1 MEKNSRDKRRKKTK
15 NPQAVRNQ
23 RVIIFTFVIIL
34 ALMFQS
40 NHWKLEK
47 EKLIKEAGGMEVLES
62 LESRKNEKKP
72 AVEEEPPMDLPVDE
86 DMAVAAVAGPSGKSA
101 RVSGDEAEAGAE
113 NGPEAETG
121 TGTEAGT
128 ETGPETGTGTETGPE
143 TGTGTEAG
151 PETGTGTETGPD
163 TGTDTEAGLETG
175 TSAETGPETGLETG
189 VGAGAGAGA
198 GTETTPDGDGLVIR
212 EEDLWCLML
221 TNARYPVPDD
231 YEVEL
236 TEVPGSNQSV
246 DSRIYE
252 PLMSMFEAMKSEGM
266 SPRLCSGY
274 RTLDKQEKLFNR
286 KVQSYVRSGYSMEKA
301 NEMARQV
308 LSIPG
313 SGEHCLGLAV
323 DIYSASYKRLET
335 GFEKTPEGMWLRE
348 HSQDYGFILRYEKGK
363 EEITGIQ
370 YEPWHFRYV
379 GVEAARYLKEH
390 QLSLEE
396 FYIEQSLY
404 G

>member
-1 MEKNSRDKRRKKTK
+1 MSTKNSRDKHGKHKK

-23 RVIIFTFVIIL
+23 RVIVFTFVIIL
-34 ALMFQS
+34 ALMYQS
-40 NHWKLEK
+40 SHWKLEK
-47 EKLIKEAGGMEVLES
+47 ERLTETIAQLES
-62 LESRKNEKKP
+62 LENEAMAPAEESRGEDGDGP
-72 AVEEEPPMDLPVDE
+72 AAEETSEGVNDSAEEE
-86 DMAVAAVAGPSGKSA
+86 
-101 RVSGDEAEAGAE
+101 
-113 NGPEAETG
+113 
-121 TGTEAGT
+121 
-128 ETGPETGTGTETGPE
+128 
-143 TGTGTEAG
+143 
-151 PETGTGTETGPD
+151 
-163 TGTDTEAGLETG
+163 
-175 TSAETGPETGLETG
+175 TS
-189 VGAGAGAGA
+189 
-198 GTETTPDGDGLVIR
+198 DGLVIQ
-212 EEDLWCLML
+212 EEDMWCLIL

-236 TEVPGSNQSV
+236 AEVPGSNQSV
-246 DSRIYE
+246 DARIYE

-266 SPRLCSGY
+266 SPQLCSGY

-323 DIYSASYKRLET
+323 DIYASSYKALEI
-335 GFEKTPEGMWLRE
+335 GFENTKEGKWLRE
-348 HSQDYGFILRYEKGK
+348 HSQDYGFTLRYDRGK
-363 EEITGIQ
+363 EEVTGIQ

-379 GVEAARYLKEH
+379 GVEVACYLKDN

>member
-1 MEKNSRDKRRKKTK
+1 MKRNGSRDRNRKKKK

-23 RVIIFTFVIIL
+23 RVIIFTFVIVL

-47 EKLIKEAGGMEVLES
+47 ERLAAAVGGIDILEQGKALVDQVASAGGKRKGDVPERDGTLPGEDCPEDDGGETDGEAPGSKDIPEGRTLAGGDVLVEGDALAEGDVLTEGDALARGDVLTEGDALAGGDVPAEGDTLAGGDVSVEGDIQVEGETSDS
-62 LESRKNEKKP
+62 L
-72 AVEEEPPMDLPVDE
+72 M
-86 DMAVAAVAGPSGKSA
+86 
-101 RVSGDEAEAGAE
+101 
-113 NGPEAETG
+113 
-121 TGTEAGT
+121 
-128 ETGPETGTGTETGPE
+128 
-143 TGTGTEAG
+143 
-151 PETGTGTETGPD
+151 
-163 TGTDTEAGLETG
+163 
-175 TSAETGPETGLETG
+175 
-189 VGAGAGAGA
+189 
-198 GTETTPDGDGLVIR
+198 IH
-212 EEDLWCLML
+212 EEDLWCLIL

-236 TEVPGSNQSV
+236 AQVPGSNQSV
-246 DSRIYE
+246 DARIYE
-252 PLMSMFEAMKSEGM
+252 PLMAMFDAMKEEGLH
-266 SPRLCSGY
+266 PVVCSGY

-286 KVQSYVRSGYSMEKA
+286 KVQSYVKSGYTMDKA

-323 DIYSASYKRLET
+323 DIFASSYRKLEV
-335 GFEKTPEGMWLRE
+335 GFEKTPEGKWLRE
-348 HSQDYGFILRYEKGK
+348 HSQDYGFTLRYEKGK
-363 EEITGIQ
+363 EEVTGIQ

-379 GVEAARYLKEH
+379 GVKVARYLKEH

>member
-1 MEKNSRDKRRKKTK
+1 MKRNGSRDRNRKKKK

-23 RVIIFTFVIIL
+23 RVIIFTFVIVL

-47 EKLIKEAGGMEVLES
+47 ERLAAAVGGIDILEQGKALVDQVVSAGGKWKGDVPERDGTWPGEDCPEDDGSEADGEAPGSKDIPEERALAGGDV
-62 LESRKNEKKP
+62 P
-72 AVEEEPPMDLPVDE
+72 VEGDAL
-86 DMAVAAVAGPSGKSA
+86 AGGDTLA
-101 RVSGDEAEAGAE
+101 RGDVSVEGDIQVEG
-113 NGPEAETG
+113 ETS
-121 TGTEAGT
+121 
-128 ETGPETGTGTETGPE
+128 
-143 TGTGTEAG
+143 
-151 PETGTGTETGPD
+151 D
-163 TGTDTEAGLETG
+163 
-175 TSAETGPETGLETG
+175 S
-189 VGAGAGAGA
+189 
-198 GTETTPDGDGLVIR
+198 LVIH
-212 EEDLWCLML
+212 EEDLWCLIL

-236 TEVPGSNQSV
+236 AQVPGSNQSV
-246 DSRIYE
+246 DARIYE
-252 PLMSMFEAMKSEGM
+252 PLMAMFDAMKEEGLH
-266 SPRLCSGY
+266 PVVCSGY

-286 KVQSYVRSGYSMEKA
+286 KVQSYVKSGYTMDKA

-323 DIYSASYKRLET
+323 DIFASSYRKLEV
-335 GFEKTPEGMWLRE
+335 GFEKTPEGKWLRE
-348 HSQDYGFILRYEKGK
+348 HSQDYGFTLRYEKGK
-363 EEITGIQ
+363 EDVTGIQ

-379 GVEAARYLKEH
+379 GVEVARYLKEH